1 MIEIVSNN
9 LNIAE
14 MHVIIYLP
22 SRRVTSACRSS
33 SLVWVKSSW
42 QSTFCK
48 SPCPWEAYLLSARGS
63 SSDLR
68 EDIEGLLKACIFANK
83 NNTEAVH
90 IFPILFSNETLQN
103 SLVCFLVYEK
113 REFIFQCPIFLPFE
127 GVLKAR
133 ILKRFAIPFS
143 SGTRSVRTL
152 HHDPSI
158 LGGPTWHG
166 SQSRLWSM
174 WSVWLVFCDCGFQS
188 VCPLMDKDK
197 EAPWWERLT
206 KGETGSWSDGWGH
219 VQ

>member
-90 IFPILFSNETLQN
+90 IFPILFSNETLRN
-103 SLVCFLVYEK
+103 SLVCFLVYQK
-113 REFIFQCPIFLPFE
+113 KKVSWLYRASSSLAAKNIIILISILTNWWCPCVESSLMLLEE
-127 GVLKAR
+127 GVCYDQC
-133 ILKRFAIPFS
+133 IL
-143 SGTRSVRTL
+143 
-152 HHDPSI
+152 
-158 LGGPTWHG
+158 
-166 SQSRLWSM
+166 
-174 WSVWLVFCDCGFQS
+174 
-188 VCPLMDKDK
+188 
-197 EAPWWERLT
+197 LT
-206 KGETGSWSDGWGH
+206 KLLACDLLFVLQGQICLLLQVSLDILLLHSSPL
-219 VQ
+219 

>member
-1 MIEIVSNN
+1 MFSFVILAYFINTMIEIVSNN

-90 IFPILFSNETLQN
+90 IFPILFSNETLRN
-103 SLVCFLVYEK
+103 SLVCFLVYQK
-113 REFIFQCPIFLPFE
+113 KKVSWLYRASSSLAAKNIINLISALTIWWCPCVESSL
-127 GVLKAR
+127 VL
-133 ILKRFAIPFS
+133 LEE
-143 SGTRSVRTL
+143 
-152 HHDPSI
+152 D
-158 LGGPTWHG
+158 
-166 SQSRLWSM
+166 
-174 WSVWLVFCDCGFQS
+174 
-188 VCPLMDKDK
+188 VCYD
-197 EAPWWERLT
+197 
-206 KGETGSWSDGWGH
+206 
-219 VQ
+219 

>member
-90 IFPILFSNETLQN
+90 IFPILFSNETLRN
-103 SLVCFLVYEK
+103 SLVCFLVYQK
-113 REFIFQCPIFLPFE
+113 KKKVSWLYRASSSLAAKNIIILISILTNWWCPCAESSLMLLEE
-127 GVLKAR
+127 GVCNDQC
-133 ILKRFAIPFS
+133 IL
-143 SGTRSVRTL
+143 
-152 HHDPSI
+152 
-158 LGGPTWHG
+158 
-166 SQSRLWSM
+166 
-174 WSVWLVFCDCGFQS
+174 
-188 VCPLMDKDK
+188 
-197 EAPWWERLT
+197 LT
-206 KGETGSWSDGWGH
+206 KLLACDLLFVLQGQICLLLQVSLDILLLHSSPL
-219 VQ
+219 

>member
-103 SLVCFLVYEK
+103 FLVCFLVYQK
-113 REFIFQCPIFLPFE
+113 REFIFQCPIFLPFHTIP
-127 GVLKAR
+127 GVLKAK
-133 ILKRFAIPFS
+133 ILKWFAIPFS
-143 SGTRSVRTL
+143 SGPHFVRTL
-152 HHDPSI
+152 HHDLVC
-158 LGGPTWHG
+158 LGFTQHG
-166 SQSRLWSM
+166 S
-174 WSVWLVFCDCGFQS
+174 
-188 VCPLMDKDK
+188 
-197 EAPWWERLT
+197 
-206 KGETGSWSDGWGH
+206 
-219 VQ
+219 